1 MTTNPQGIVDTLAFD
16 TVVEADAEP
25 GPKVTFYVP
34 TEVRSTTADKSAAI
48 LSAQLKTA
56 ASRLREEGLSEEEAD
71 ALLAPV
77 RELVSDSTYWRQQSR
92 GLVEFAAAG
101 FHSANRIPIEVD
113 DSVTVSEHF
122 HVRPV
127 VPVVENSGR
136 AYVLALSKN
145 SVRLFAATRNSI
157 EQLPQGDI
165 PNDFDEVIGELPEP
179 QLQHRSIGGGQ
190 AAFHGHGGADEADT
204 MLTEKF
210 LRAVGE
216 AVAAKLGTARS
227 QPLVLASVA
236 EYLSIFRSVCPYPV
250 IHDEVIAGNPE
261 HTTPDAL
268 RSEAW
273 KRLGARSE
281 AVEKEESERALAQAH
296 NGRGSFDLAEIAAAA
311 QEGRVDTL
319 FLPRDGQRLN
329 SPDATV
335 LADEAVLATV
345 RARGAVRTW
354 ETWEWSSDAI
364 APFRY

>member
-16 TVVEADAEP
+16 TVVEAGADP

-56 ASRLREEGLSEEEAD
+56 ASRLHEEGLSEAEAD

-77 RELVSDSTYWRQQSR
+77 RELISDSTYWRQQSR
-92 GLVEFAAAG
+92 GLVVFAAKG
-101 FHSANRIPIEVD
+101 FYSANRIPIEVA
-113 DSVTVSEHF
+113 DSVTVGERF

-136 AYVLALSKN
+136 TYVLALSKN
-145 SVRLFAATRNSI
+145 SVRLFDATRNSI

-165 PNDFDEVIGELPEP
+165 PNDYEEVIGELPES
-179 QLQHRSIGGGQ
+179 QLQHRSLGGGQ

-261 HTTPDAL
+261 QTTPDVL

-273 KRLGARSE
+273 KRLGARSA
-281 AVEKEESERALAQAH
+281 AVEKEESERALTQAH
-296 NGRGSFDLAEIAAAA
+296 NGRGSFDLAEITQVAA
-311 QEGRVDTL
+311 EGRVDTL
-319 FLPRDGQRLN
+319 FLPRGGHRLS
-329 SPDATV
+329 SPDATA
-335 LADEAVLATV
+335 LADEAVVATV
-345 RARGAVRTW
+345 RARGSVRTW
-354 ETWEWSSDAI
+354 DAWEWSADAI
-364 APFRY
+364 ATFRY